1 MITSS
6 HVDGP
11 PPYVGGRPF
20 GSGDEEVFFGR
31 ADESAELARLWRTH
45 RLTLLHGHAGAGKT
59 SLLAAGVVPRLE
71 AGGEHVLGLGHI
83 WRHNAFPTAAF
94 PEQNPFT
101 LGLLSS
107 WYPSESPADVA
118 GTSVLGFLR
127 KHARKDRFGRPVPT
141 LAAIDQAELLFRG
154 PIPHERQRRA
164 FLGQLGQALLG
175 EPRLRLLLCV
185 RDDHLDE
192 ALAFARGLGD
202 AEGAF
207 GADGADGAAGRSG
220 LDDGDRAAFRLGP
233 FDRDASA
240 EAVRGPL
247 VARGHTVPAPAVAR
261 LVDELHTFRT
271 PWTPHAQAVDTV
283 EPALLQTVCSRL
295 WSDFPGEAGV
305 PAERLGAEV
314 DRVLAGFCARSLA
327 MVAADHRVAPGEL
340 ASWFREAFAERQ
352 GGVAEDELPRAMS
365 GPVVRAL
372 EDLHLIKARR
382 SAGGRRY
389 ELMHPRLARTLHGLG
404 ERSVPVR
411 RPGPAVRL
419 RAAEVALCEGAA
431 DLARHHTEGVIRAC
445 GKDDLRVLGRAEL
458 LLGNIAHEQG
468 RAAPA
473 ARHYRSAA
481 QIFEVLQDTR
491 AVGLLLAAVGR
502 LVMDVNAAEA
512 VSELRTAANRLP
524 NDLTVHIALGQALWQ
539 AGQIRAA
546 LAVLD
551 GVLARDGDASEALR
565 TRGEILADLGQAGP
579 ALRDL
584 SRVDRGGRSST
595 EAAWLLAVTMHARG
609 APTADAEADGSGTAS
624 PTGEAGEA
632 SPAGGTG
639 GTGRA
644 EQAGAAGRSGETGQA
659 GEAGE
664 AHAALDGAGRD
675 AVDGGVDGGVDGAG
689 GTTGDGGPDPGSGA
703 RRGRPTPDA
712 LPENRQAPELP
723 AVPDAESGP
732 VLLRIAR
739 AHRLHGDAEFA
750 AEIAA
755 RAVAARHPPLPPQM
769 RDEARGLE
777 HRPFGTDRA

>member
-1 MITSS
+1 
-6 HVDGP
+6 
-11 PPYVGGRPF
+11 
-20 GSGDEEVFFGR
+20 
-31 ADESAELARLWRTH
+31 
-45 RLTLLHGHAGAGKT
+45 
-59 SLLAAGVVPRLE
+59 
-71 AGGEHVLGLGHI
+71 
-83 WRHNAFPTAAF
+83 
-94 PEQNPFT
+94 
-101 LGLLSS
+101 
-107 WYPSESPADVA
+107 
-118 GTSVLGFLR
+118 
-127 KHARKDRFGRPVPT
+127 
-141 LAAIDQAELLFRG
+141 
-154 PIPHERQRRA
+154 
-164 FLGQLGQALLG
+164 
-175 EPRLRLLLCV
+175 
-185 RDDHLDE
+185 
-192 ALAFARGLGD
+192 
-202 AEGAF
+202 
-207 GADGADGAAGRSG
+207 
-220 LDDGDRAAFRLGP
+220 
-233 FDRDASA
+233 
-240 EAVRGPL
+240 
-247 VARGHTVPAPAVAR
+247 
-261 LVDELHTFRT
+261 
-271 PWTPHAQAVDTV
+271 
-283 EPALLQTVCSRL
+283 
-295 WSDFPGEAGV
+295 
-305 PAERLGAEV
+305 
-314 DRVLAGFCARSLA
+314 
-327 MVAADHRVAPGEL
+327 
-340 ASWFREAFAERQ
+340 
-352 GGVAEDELPRAMS
+352 MS

-382 SAGGRRY
+382 DAGGRRY

-404 ERSVPVR
+404 ERPVPVR
-411 RPGPAVRL
+411 RPGPAARL

-468 RAAPA
+468 RPAPA
-473 ARHYRSAA
+473 VRHYRSAA

-609 APTADAEADGSGTAS
+609 ASTADAETDGPGTADV
-624 PTGEAGEA
+624 TGAAGEAGAA
-632 SPAGGTG
+632 SPAGGAGGTG
-639 GTGRA
+639 GTGRT
-644 EQAGAAGRSGETGQA
+644 EQAGAAGRSGATGQA
-659 GEAGE
+659 GQTGEAGE
-664 AHAALDGAGRD
+664 ARAALDGAGHDAGHD
-675 AVDGGVDGGVDGAG
+675 AVDSTGDGTGGGA
-689 GTTGDGGPDPGSGA
+689 GDGGPDPGSGA

-712 LPENRQAPELP
+712 LPADRRAPELP